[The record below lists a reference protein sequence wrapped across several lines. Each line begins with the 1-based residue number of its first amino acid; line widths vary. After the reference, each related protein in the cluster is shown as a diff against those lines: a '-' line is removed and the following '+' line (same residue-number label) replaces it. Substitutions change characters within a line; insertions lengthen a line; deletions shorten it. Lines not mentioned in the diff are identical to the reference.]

1 MDKTDRLLSAL
12 DNTESYSD
20 SQLET
25 LLSDPEMR
33 ELYADIRLIKGS
45 ISSPEPAAPDVDAEW
60 QRFSRR
66 AGLHRRL
73 SLRKVAAIIAGGVVA
88 AGAVA
93 ATFGIAVSRNETTY
107 SEASEPVAVAAAAPQ
122 RDSQATDPAALPDVA
137 QKEEAGEEAA
147 KLRRFSDASLE
158 SILAEIGSRHGVS
171 VVFINPEKRSL
182 RLFFTWDTAM
192 PLQEVVDALGNFEQM
207 EVVLADS
214 VITVK

>member
-45 ISSPEPAAPDVDAEW
+45 ISSSDPAAPDVDAEW

-93 ATFGIAVSRNETTY
+93 ATFGIAVSRNETAY

-137 QKEEAGEEAA
+137 QKEAGEEAA

-192 PLQEVVDALGNFEQM
+192 PLPEVVDALGNFEQM
-207 EVVLADS
+207 EVALADS